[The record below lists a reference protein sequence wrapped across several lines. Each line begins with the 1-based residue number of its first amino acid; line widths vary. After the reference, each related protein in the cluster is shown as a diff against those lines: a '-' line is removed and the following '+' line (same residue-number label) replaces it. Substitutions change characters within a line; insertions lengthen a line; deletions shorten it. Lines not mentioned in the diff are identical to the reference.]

1 LKSKTE
7 THEALDAK
15 LVGKTPTEQ
24 LVFIKDQLSKQLN
37 DIQSPANMTL
47 EDLSELNSLHSILNN
62 DISAI
67 ITNLADEP
75 VQTDVAEPEAVAAE
89 SVQAE
94 EVTSDEPA

>member
-1 LKSKTE
+1 
-7 THEALDAK
+7 
-15 LVGKTPTEQ
+15 VGKTPTEQ

-75 VQTDVAEPEAVAAE
+75 VQTDVAEPEAVAAG

-94 EVTSDEPA
+94 EVTSDEPAQTDVAEPEAIAAES